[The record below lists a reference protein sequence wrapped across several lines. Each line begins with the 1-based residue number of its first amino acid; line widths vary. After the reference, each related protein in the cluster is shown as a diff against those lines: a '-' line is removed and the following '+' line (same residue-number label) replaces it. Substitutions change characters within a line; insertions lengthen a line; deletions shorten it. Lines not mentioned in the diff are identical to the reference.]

1 VLGDLVLV
9 GVCTMDH
16 TNGSRHSPWF
26 ESLGADEVQTGALK
40 VFNYSA
46 WWAGTQHVPAF
57 TIAEQSALGQD
68 DTGCSCN
75 MLVYH
80 IYVRELDE

>member
-16 TNGSRHSPWF
+16 TDGSRHSPWF
-26 ESLGADEVQTGALK
+26 ESLRADEVQTGALK

-46 WWAGTQHVPAF
+46 WWAGTF
-57 TIAEQSALGQD
+57 TIAGQSALGQD

-80 IYVRELDE
+80 LSLIR